1 MFQFFKTNKK
11 KKLIVAVGICESSVQ
26 LAILK
31 VVANDQINGSVL
43 MHADEAWQLV
53 VNDEV
58 AIANNDP
65 LAALHALFSRYER
78 FDFKSQP
85 VQIVLGSSLV
95 EQVAVERPDVPEQ
108 DIVPTLQWTLKDLVS
123 VPAADLLL
131 DYYDIP
137 VQVAGAKKI
146 NVVAASRAK
155 VQPWVEFLHE
165 KGLLIA
171 GIVNQDIALTRWLEP
186 DLRSMVVSQSAGERA
201 QLQIIAKQQ
210 LVVSRRLPAAFDL
223 EAINPQNTE
232 ELESLSIEL
241 QRSQDFYTG
250 QLRQASLAD
259 IELALNHKNVN
270 AIAEV
275 IGAQLGMQVSMLKY
289 PDFAKDLAAGDYS
302 DLASISG
309 LLWFTSQHRL
319 AQVGAGKVAAS

>member
-1 MFQFFKTNKK
+1 MFKLFKTNKK
-11 KKLIVAVGICESSVQ
+11 KLIVALGICESSVQ

-31 VVANDQINGSVL
+31 VVAEDQINGSVL
-43 MHADEAWQLV
+43 MHAGEAWQLV

-58 AIANNDP
+58 AITDNNP
-65 LAALHALFSRYER
+65 LPALQSLFARYER
-78 FDFKSQP
+78 FDFKKQP

-95 EQVAVERPDVPEQ
+95 EQVAVDRPDVPEQ
-108 DIVPTLQWTLKDLVS
+108 DILPTLQWTLKDLVPI
-123 VPAADLLL
+123 PAGDLLL

-146 NVVAASRAK
+146 NIVAASRSK
-155 VQPWVEFLHE
+155 VQPWVEFLHNQ
-165 KGLLIA
+165 GMVVA
-171 GIVNQDIALTRWLEP
+171 GIVNQDLAMVKWIDEG
-186 DLRSMVVSQSAGERA
+186 LRSMVVSQSAGERA
-201 QLQIIAKQQ
+201 QLHIITKQQ
-210 LVVSRRLPAAFDL
+210 LVVSRRLSAGFDL
-223 EAINPQNTE
+223 EVINPENME

-259 IELALNHKNVN
+259 IELAINHKNAK

-289 PDFAKDLAAGDYS
+289 PDFTKELAAGDYS
-302 DLASISG
+302 DLAAISG
-309 LLWFTSQHRL
+309 LLWYTS
-319 AQVGAGKVAAS
+319 AQAAEKVVAS